1 MNARPRYESIVIDI
15 TRPPVLR
22 RQRPIDR
29 SLVVAS
35 DGAHVHLTLARGLCE
50 MTETLDALQLERL
63 ICALQ
68 VAAVRVGC
76 HVIEAEEAAERSS
89 P

>member
-1 MNARPRYESIVIDI
+1 MASPRYESVVIDI

-29 SLVVAS
+29 SLIVAS
-35 DGAHVHLTLARGLCE
+35 DGELVHLTIARGLCE

-63 ICALQ
+63 IGALQ
-68 VAAVRVGC
+68 VAAVRVGMN
-76 HVIEAEEAAERSS
+76 AAEAAERSAA
-89 P
+89 